1 MLACKDS
8 SNTAEEPGTSRF
20 LADLL
25 PKKILASKY
34 LKMLRKEREEEE
46 EENDSSDDSDDDE
59 LES

>member
-46 EENDSSDDSDDDE
+46 ENDSSDDSDDDE